1 MASIFDNQGLNY
13 NFNSPLLGPGSGI
26 VDKGTNLFSQIQQA
40 QTRNLLDTIAQAE
53 TRKQQQAQTKANN
66 LNRRE
71 GIGNLLF
78 ALGDAFAGRDV
89 ETGFLKR
96 QEISRS
102 RAEADKA
109 TELILI

>member
-53 TRKQQQAQTKANN
+53 TRKQQQAQTEANN
-66 LNRRE
+66 LNRRQ
-71 GIGNLLF
+71 GL
-78 ALGDAFAGRDV
+78 
-89 ETGFLKR
+89 
-96 QEISRS
+96 S
-102 RAEADKA
+102 
-109 TELILI
+109 LIHI